1 MTTAE
6 ETGKMIAEG
15 PRASSTGLRP
25 WRPTRLGGAVLDL
38 DPARDGTQVGIAPAP
53 GPVLRIRSHTID
65 HQTGLTTVW
74 RLERYT
80 DDWVGVAHDSDPA
93 VLRDLHNGLLP

>member
-25 WRPTRLGGAVLDL
+25 WRPTRLGWAVFDF
-38 DPARDGTQVGIAPAP
+38 DPSRDGTQVGIAPVP
-53 GPVLRIRSHTID
+53 VPVLRIRSHTID
-65 HQTGLTTVW
+65 NQTVLTAVW
-74 RLERYT
+74 RLERYMA
-80 DDWVGVAHDSDPA
+80 DGVGRAHGSETA
-93 VLRDLHNGLLP
+93 GLRDMHIGLLP